1 MSFNHYAKIQRI
13 LSEQPS
19 GWIIKRINKPTSAK
33 NFQGE
38 TIHFPHYYRIYDIH
52 NQPIKYCKFQQI
64 ERLAQAL
71 KIPIEGLPIINE
83 DDELSIS

>member
-1 MSFNHYAKIQRI
+1 MAFNHYAKIQRI
-13 LSEQPS
+13 LSEQPP

-38 TIHFPHYYRIYDIH
+38 TIHFPHYYRIYDVE

-71 KIPIEGLPIINE
+71 KLPAEALPIIDE
-83 DDELSIS
+83 DESLIIS